1 MAEII
6 GMLIPFFGLIAVGYA
21 AALYF
26 KQPLEALG
34 WLNIYVIYAAMP
46 ALLFKLM
53 SRAPFSEVA
62 RFDFI
67 ALDILG
73 TYLAFSAVFA
83 VARLVR
89 KVSVPE
95 ATMQSFAA
103 AYGNIGFMGPGLSL
117 IAFGEKAAIPVALIV
132 CFENATHFTVIPALM
147 AFAKG
152 GHRSR
157 MALATGIAR
166 KVISHPFVLGA
177 LAGLAAALVQWQ
189 QPRPVVQ
196 FVDGL
201 AMSAAPV
208 ALFSIGVTLAL
219 KPLGRVPVDILAAI
233 PVKLIAQPLLVY
245 FVLTT
250 FGNFDP
256 VWVHTAVLVAAL
268 PTAASV
274 QVMGQLYGVWQEKAS
289 TMILLTTV
297 ASIFTLSGFLYIIK
311 AGWL

>member
-1 MAEII
+1 MADII
-6 GMLIPFFGLIAVGYA
+6 GMLIPFFGLIAVGYV

-157 MALATGIAR
+157 TALAVGIAR